1 MRVEAGRGRARAF
14 SVPTSRPPRASV
26 AARSGEGL
34 YPWLW
39 VLPALAM
46 VLLFTLYPVAHT
58 LWTSLHRVMILL
70 PGEPFVGL
78 VNYRAVLESAFFVPA
93 LLNSL
98 WFTVV
103 AAPLI
108 VLLGLG
114 VAHLLLADFRGRF
127 LVRSVVILPW
137 VLPGAISAV
146 LWIWIFHP
154 SWGILN
160 LILYEAGLIDR
171 YLPWLTDPPLVRI
184 SVVVAHVWTQFPFA
198 AVLLMA
204 ALTAIDPQL
213 YEAAKIDGA
222 GRWQRFRFV
231 TFPQIKAMVVV
242 LLVYAALVAFTSYDL
257 VYAMTGG
264 GPGTTTTLLSFQ
276 IWKESFSMYN
286 FGNGAALAFITV
298 LISLGFIFA
307 IVRALPSDL
316 FGDAD
321 A

>member
-1 MRVEAGRGRARAF
+1 MRAETALRPWRAAGAARA
-14 SVPTSRPPRASV
+14 
-26 AARSGEGL
+26 GEGAW
-34 YPWLW
+34 PWLW
-39 VLPALAM
+39 ILPALAL

-78 VNYRAVLESAFFVPA
+78 ANYGAVLESAFFVTA

-98 WFTVV
+98 WFTLVS
-103 AAPLI
+103 APLV

-114 VAHLLLADFRGRF
+114 VAHLLLAEFRGRA

-146 LWIWIFHP
+146 IWIWIFHP

-160 LILYEAGLIDR
+160 LILYELGLIES
-171 YLPWLTDPPLVRI
+171 YIPWLTDPALVRVT
-184 SVVVAHVWTQFPFA
+184 VVVAHVWTQFPFA

-213 YEAAKIDGA
+213 YEAAKLDGA
-222 GRWQRFRFV
+222 GRWQRFRFI

-242 LLVYAALVAFTSYDL
+242 LLVYGALVAFTSYDL

-264 GPGTTTTLLSFQ
+264 GPGTATTLLSFQ

-286 FGNGAALAFITV
+286 FGSGAALAFITV

-307 IVRALPSDL
+307 IVKALPSDL
-316 FGDAD
+316 FGGPDG
-321 A
+321 

>member
-1 MRVEAGRGRARAF
+1 MRVEAGRGGARA
-14 SVPTSRPPRASV
+14 PAAPAARTPRAGI
-26 AARSGEGL
+26 AGGYGEQTL
-34 YPWLW
+34 PWLW
-39 VLPALAM
+39 VLPALAL
-46 VLLFTLYPVAHT
+46 VLLFTIYPVAHT
-58 LWTSLHRVMILL
+58 LWTSLHRVMILF

-78 VNYRAVLESAFFVPA
+78 ANYRAALGSAYFVTA

-98 WFTVV
+98 WFTLIS
-103 AAPLI
+103 APLI

-114 VAHLLLADFRGRF
+114 VAHLLLAEFRGRF

-146 LWIWIFHP
+146 IWIWIFHP

-160 LILYEAGLIDR
+160 LVLYELGLIER
-171 YLPWLTDPPLVRI
+171 YVPWLTDPSLVRI

-242 LLVYAALVAFTSYDL
+242 LLVYGALVAFTSYDL
-257 VYAMTGG
+257 VYAMTAG
-264 GPGTTTTLLSFQ
+264 GPGTATTLLSFQ
-276 IWKESFSMYN
+276 IWRESFSMYN
-286 FGNGAALAFITV
+286 FGNGAAIAFVTV
-298 LISLGFIFA
+298 LISLGFILA
-307 IVRALPSDL
+307 IVKALPSDL

>member
-1 MRVEAGRGRARAF
+1 VPGARAQ
-14 SVPTSRPPRASV
+14 RADVGKSYGDQV
-26 AARSGEGL
+26 L
-34 YPWLW
+34 QWLW
-39 VLPALAM
+39 VLPALAL
-46 VLLFTLYPVAHT
+46 VLLFTIYPVAHT
-58 LWTSLHRVMILL
+58 LWTSLRRVMILF

-78 VNYRAVLESAFFVPA
+78 ANYRAVLESAFFTTA

-98 WFTVV
+98 WFTLV

-146 LWIWIFHP
+146 LWVWIFHP

-160 LILYEAGLIDR
+160 LLLYEAGLTDR
-171 YLPWLTDPPLVRI
+171 YLPWLTDPTLVRI
-184 SVVVAHVWTQFPFA
+184 SVVVAYVWTQFPFA

-204 ALTAIDPQL
+204 ALAAIDPQL

-231 TFPQIKAMVVV
+231 TFPQIKAMIVV

-264 GPGTTTTLLSFQ
+264 GPGTATTLLSFQ

-316 FGDAD
+316 FGDGNA
-321 A
+321 

>member
-1 MRVEAGRGRARAF
+1 MTAAADRGRSRSVSAPAF
-14 SVPTSRPPRASV
+14 RPPRPSV
-26 AARSGEGL
+26 AVRSGEGVHP
-34 YPWLW
+34 YVW
-39 VLPALAM
+39 VLPALAL
-46 VLLFTLYPVAHT
+46 VLLFTIYPVAHT
-58 LWTSLHRVMILL
+58 LWTSLRRVMILF

-78 VNYRAVLESAFFVPA
+78 ANYRAVLASAFFTTA

-98 WFTVV
+98 WFTLV

-146 LWIWIFHP
+146 LWVWIFHP

-160 LILYEAGLIDR
+160 LLLYETGLTDR
-171 YLPWLTDPPLVRI
+171 YLPWLTDPALVRI
-184 SVVVAHVWTQFPFA
+184 SVVVAYVWTQFPFA

-204 ALTAIDPQL
+204 ALAAIDPQL

-231 TFPQIKAMVVV
+231 TFPQIKAMIVV

-264 GPGTTTTLLSFQ
+264 GPGTATTLLSFQ

-298 LISLGFIFA
+298 LISLGFILA

-316 FGDAD
+316 FGDGD

>member
-1 MRVEAGRGRARAF
+1 
-14 SVPTSRPPRASV
+14 
-26 AARSGEGL
+26 
-34 YPWLW
+34 
-39 VLPALAM
+39 VLPALCL
-46 VLLFTLYPVAHT
+46 VIVFTVYPVAHT
-58 LWTSLHRVMILL
+58 LWTSLHQVMILL

-78 VNYRAVLESAFFVPA
+78 ANYRSIVTGPFFLTA

-98 WFTVV
+98 WFTL
-103 AAPLI
+103 ASAPLI

-114 VAHLLLADFRGRF
+114 VAHLLLARFKGRF
-127 LVRSVVILPW
+127 LVRAVVILPW
-137 VLPGAISAV
+137 ALPGAIAAV
-146 LWIWIFHP
+146 LWLWIFHP

-160 LILYEAGLIDR
+160 LVLYEAGLIEG
-171 YLPWLTDPPLVRI
+171 YVPWLTDPSLVRLC
-184 SVVVAHVWTQFPFA
+184 VVVAHVWTQFPFA

-257 VYAMTGG
+257 VYAMTAG
-264 GPGTTTTLLSFQ
+264 GPGTATTLLSFQ
-276 IWKESFSMYN
+276 IWRESFSMYN
-286 FGNGAALAFITV
+286 FGNGAAIAFVTV
-298 LISLGFIFA
+298 LFSLGFILA
-307 IVRALPSDL
+307 IVKALPSDL

>member
-1 MRVEAGRGRARAF
+1 MRVAAGRRQAAGSAARPAQ
-14 SVPTSRPPRASV
+14 ASV
-26 AARSGEGL
+26 AARAGEGA

-39 VLPALAM
+39 ILPALAL
-46 VLLFTLYPVAHT
+46 VLLFTIYPVAHT
-58 LWTSLHRVMILL
+58 LWTSLHRVMILF

-78 VNYRAVLESAFFVPA
+78 VNYRAVLESAFFTTA

-114 VAHLLLADFRGRF
+114 VAHLLLADFHGRF

-160 LILYEAGLIDR
+160 LLLYEAGLIES
-171 YLPWLTDPPLVRI
+171 YLPWLTDPALVRV

-213 YEAAKIDGA
+213 YEAAKLDGA
-222 GRWQRFRFV
+222 GRWQRFRFI
-231 TFPQIKAMVVV
+231 TFPQIRAMVVV
-242 LLVYAALVAFTSYDL
+242 LLVYGALVAFTSYDL

-264 GPGTTTTLLSFQ
+264 GPGTATTLLSFQ

-307 IVRALPSDL
+307 IVKALPSDL
-316 FGDAD
+316 FGGPDG
-321 A
+321 

>member
-1 MRVEAGRGRARAF
+1 MRVEAGGGRARA
-14 SVPTSRPPRASV
+14 VGAPASRPPRATV
-26 AARSGEGL
+26 AARSGEGA

-39 VLPALAM
+39 ILPALAL

-70 PGEPFVGL
+70 PGEPFIGL
-78 VNYRAVLESAFFVPA
+78 ANYRAVLESAFFAPA

-98 WFTVV
+98 WFTAT

-137 VLPGAISAV
+137 ALPGAISAV

-160 LILYEAGLIDR
+160 LVLYELGLIER
-171 YLPWLTDPPLVRI
+171 YIPWLTDPGLVRV

-264 GPGTTTTLLSFQ
+264 GPGTATTLLSFQ

-286 FGNGAALAFITV
+286 FGSGAALAFITV

-316 FGDAD
+316 FGEAD

>member
-1 MRVEAGRGRARAF
+1 MRVEAGREQARA
-14 SVPTSRPPRASV
+14 SAALTARAQREGV
-26 AARSGEGL
+26 RRSYGEQAL
-34 YPWLW
+34 PWLW
-39 VLPALAM
+39 VLPALAL
-46 VLLFTLYPVAHT
+46 VLLFTIYPVAHT
-58 LWTSLHRVMILL
+58 LWTSLHRVMILF

-78 VNYRAVLESAFFVPA
+78 ANYQAALGSAFFVTA

-98 WFTVV
+98 WFTLIS
-103 AAPLI
+103 APLI

-114 VAHLLLADFRGRF
+114 VAHLLLAEFRGRF

-146 LWIWIFHP
+146 IWIWIFHP

-160 LILYEAGLIDR
+160 LVLYELGLIER
-171 YLPWLTDPPLVRI
+171 YVPWLTDPSLVRM
-184 SVVVAHVWTQFPFA
+184 SVIVAHVWTQFPFA

-242 LLVYAALVAFTSYDL
+242 LLVYGALVAFTSYDL
-257 VYAMTGG
+257 VYAMTAG
-264 GPGTTTTLLSFQ
+264 GPGTATTLLSFQ
-276 IWKESFSMYN
+276 IWRESFSMYN
-286 FGNGAALAFITV
+286 FGNGAAIAFVTV
-298 LISLGFIFA
+298 LISLGFILA
-307 IVRALPSDL
+307 IVKALPSDL

>member
-1 MRVEAGRGRARAF
+1 VEAGRGRARAF
-14 SVPTSRPPRASV
+14 SVPTSRRPRASV

-78 VNYRAVLESAFFVPA
+78 ANYRAVLESAFFAPA

-98 WFTVV
+98 WFTAT

-137 VLPGAISAV
+137 ALPGAISAV

-160 LILYEAGLIDR
+160 LVLYELGLIER
-171 YLPWLTDPPLVRI
+171 YIPWLTDPGLVRV

-264 GPGTTTTLLSFQ
+264 GPGTATTLLSFQ